1 MMDGLVKGVRWLLM
15 VTRTASGICLLASV
29 AINFVNIIGRY
40 FFSVSIPWAEEIM
53 LFLMVG
59 CVFTGCCA
67 VAWEGR
73 QIRMDV
79 VVTMLPDKVRDF
91 FALLSELVMIA
102 TAAAVTAF
110 AWPVIVQLADFDE
123 RSQAANFPLVIPQ
136 AMIPIGYSLMAL
148 LVAVRLMRRPS
159 RAAGAPTLRSIRRV
173 ATMGYFVYFGLPVI
187 LLIIGFPIFL
197 ILLVTSIVAVLTV
210 ADVPTEAIQTYMF
223 GSLDNFPLLAVPFFV
238 LAGEIMAQG
247 GIARRVIA
255 MVMAIVGGMRGSL
268 AVTTVAA
275 SELFG
280 AMSHTAV
287 GTVVAMGR
295 MIYPALKEGGY
306 NDRFAVGL
314 IASSGAIA
322 VVIPPSIAMILYA
335 ISAEQSAVLL
345 FTAGILPSLLIGLID
360 AAYVMGYARWKGV
373 PLGDRAHWA
382 TIWKTS
388 KDASWAVGSLA
399 VIFGGIYGG
408 VFTPTEAAGVAV
420 VYSLPVTIFVYREV
434 DVAGLWRI
442 LMASAYLISQIL
454 LIVTSAGIYSW
465 LLTTSGIP
473 QQIVASISALDM
485 PRWEL
490 LLILNIGLLLAGSFL
505 EPPAAILIL
514 TPLLLPIVKGVGVN
528 PIHFGIIVAVNLS
541 LGMYT
546 PPFGLNLF
554 SSQAI
559 FNAPLS
565 RIYLGVLPFLVVN
578 FIALMIITYIPEI
591 SLVLVKH

>member
-1 MMDGLVKGVRWLLM
+1 
-15 VTRTASGICLLASV
+15 
-29 AINFVNIIGRY
+29 
-40 FFSVSIPWAEEIM
+40 
-53 LFLMVG
+53 
-59 CVFTGCCA
+59 
-67 VAWEGR
+67 
-73 QIRMDV
+73 
-79 VVTMLPDKVRDF
+79 
-91 FALLSELVMIA
+91 
-102 TAAAVTAF
+102 
-110 AWPVIVQLADFDE
+110 
-123 RSQAANFPLVIPQ
+123 
-136 AMIPIGYSLMAL
+136 
-148 LVAVRLMRRPS
+148 
-159 RAAGAPTLRSIRRV
+159 
-173 ATMGYFVYFGLPVI
+173 MGYLVFFGLPIIGLI
-187 LLIIGFPIFL
+187 LGFPIFL
-197 ILLVTSIVAVLTV
+197 ILLITSIVAVLTV
-210 ADVPTEAIQTYMF
+210 SSDIPTDAIQTYMF

-247 GIARRVIA
+247 GIARRIIN
-255 MVMAIVGGMRGSL
+255 MVMAIVGGIRGSL

-295 MIYPALKEGGY
+295 MIYPSLKDGGY
-306 NDRFAVGL
+306 NERFAVGL

-335 ISAEQSAVLL
+335 VSAEQSAVQL
-345 FTAGILPSLLIGLID
+345 FTAGILPSLLIGVID
-360 AAYVMGYARWKGV
+360 AGFVMIYARLKGV
-373 PLGDRAHWA
+373 PLGVKAHWE

-388 KDASWAVGSLA
+388 KDASWSIGSLA

-420 VYSLPVTIFVYREV
+420 VYSLFVTMVIYREV
-434 DVAGLWRI
+434 DLRRCWQI
-442 LMASAYLISQIL
+442 LMSSAFLISQIL

-473 QQIVASISALDM
+473 QQIVASIDALHM
-485 PRWEL
+485 SKWEL
-490 LLILNIGLLLAGSFL
+490 LLSLNVGLLIAGSFL

-514 TPLLLPIVKGVGVN
+514 TPLLLPIVRAVGVN

-565 RIYLGVLPFLVVN
+565 RIYLGVLPFLVLN
-578 FIALMIITYIPEI
+578 FAALLIITYIPEI
-591 SLVLVKH
+591 SMVLLHH

>member
-1 MMDGLVKGVRWLLM
+1 
-15 VTRTASGICLLASV
+15 
-29 AINFVNIIGRY
+29 
-40 FFSVSIPWAEEIM
+40 
-53 LFLMVG
+53 
-59 CVFTGCCA
+59 
-67 VAWEGR
+67 
-73 QIRMDV
+73 
-79 VVTMLPDKVRDF
+79 
-91 FALLSELVMIA
+91 
-102 TAAAVTAF
+102 
-110 AWPVIVQLADFDE
+110 
-123 RSQAANFPLVIPQ
+123 
-136 AMIPIGYSLMAL
+136 
-148 LVAVRLMRRPS
+148 
-159 RAAGAPTLRSIRRV
+159 
-173 ATMGYFVYFGLPVI
+173 MGYLIYFGLPIV

-255 MVMAIVGGMRGSL
+255 MVMAIVGGVRGSL

-295 MIYPALKEGGY
+295 MLYPALKEGGY
-306 NDRFAVGL
+306 NERFAVGL

-335 ISAEQSAVLL
+335 VSAEQSAVLL
-345 FTAGILPSLLIGLID
+345 FTAGILPSLLIGIID
-360 AAYVMGYARWKGV
+360 AAYVMGYAKWKGV
-373 PLGDRAHWA
+373 PLGDRVHWA
-382 TIWKTS
+382 AVWKTS
-388 KDASWAVGSLA
+388 KEASWAIGSLV

-420 VYSLPVTIFVYREV
+420 VYSLFVTVFIYREV
-434 DVAGLWRI
+434 DLAGFWRI
-442 LMASAYLISQIL
+442 VMASAYLISQIL

-473 QQIVASISALDM
+473 QQIVASINGMHM
-485 PRWEL
+485 PKWEL
-490 LLILNIGLLLAGSFL
+490 LLILNVGLLVAGSFL

-514 TPLLLPIVKGVGVN
+514 TPLLLPIVRGVGVD

-541 LGMYT
+541 LGMYA

-554 SSQAI
+554 ASQAI
-559 FNAPLS
+559 FEAPLS
-565 RIYLGVLPFLVVN
+565 RIYLGVLPFLLLN
-578 FIALMIITYIPEI
+578 FIALMIITYVPAI
-591 SLVLVKH
+591 SLVLLHH

>member
-1 MMDGLVKGVRWLLM
+1 
-15 VTRTASGICLLASV
+15 
-29 AINFVNIIGRY
+29 
-40 FFSVSIPWAEEIM
+40 
-53 LFLMVG
+53 
-59 CVFTGCCA
+59 
-67 VAWEGR
+67 
-73 QIRMDV
+73 
-79 VVTMLPDKVRDF
+79 
-91 FALLSELVMIA
+91 
-102 TAAAVTAF
+102 
-110 AWPVIVQLADFDE
+110 
-123 RSQAANFPLVIPQ
+123 
-136 AMIPIGYSLMAL
+136 MAYL
-148 LVAVRLMRRPS
+148 
-159 RAAGAPTLRSIRRV
+159 I
-173 ATMGYFVYFGLPVI
+173 YFGLPVV
-187 LLIIGFPIFL
+187 LLVLGFPIFL

-247 GIARRVIA
+247 GIARRIIA
-255 MVMAIVGGMRGSL
+255 MVMAMVGGVRGSL

-306 NDRFAVGL
+306 NERFAVGL

-335 ISAEQSAVLL
+335 VSAEQSAVQL
-345 FTAGILPSLLIGLID
+345 FTAGILPSILIGVID
-360 AAYVMGYARWKGV
+360 AAFVIIYAKFKGV
-373 PLGDRAHWA
+373 PLGPRARWDVVL
-382 TIWKTS
+382 KTS
-388 KDASWAVGSLA
+388 KDASWAIGSLA

-420 VYSLPVTIFVYREV
+420 VYSLFVTMVIYREV
-434 DVAGLWRI
+434 DLKGLWQI
-442 LMASAYLISQIL
+442 LLSSSYLISQIL

-465 LLTTSGIP
+465 LLTTSGVP
-473 QQIVASISALDM
+473 QHIVATINALHM
-485 PRWEL
+485 PKWEL
-490 LLILNIGLLLAGSFL
+490 LLILNAGLLLAGSFL

-514 TPLLLPIVKGVGVN
+514 TPLLLPIVRGVGVD

-559 FNAPLS
+559 FEAPLS
-565 RIYLGVLPFLVVN
+565 RIYLGVLPFLLLN
-578 FIALMIITYIPEI
+578 FMALMLITYVPAI
-591 SLVLVKH
+591 SMILLKH